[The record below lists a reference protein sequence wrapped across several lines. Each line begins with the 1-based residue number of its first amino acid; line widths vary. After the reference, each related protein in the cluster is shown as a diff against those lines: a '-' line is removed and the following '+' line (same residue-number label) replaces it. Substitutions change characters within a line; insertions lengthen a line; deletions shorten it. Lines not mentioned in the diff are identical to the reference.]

1 MKNLLRSITTKTLF
15 RWLKRLWPQIPLG
28 TLLLYT
34 GAVNI
39 LSGLQSQEF
48 SPTYQLLAQ
57 EIHLSELS
65 KGISLGILGSSVQI
79 LLGSGMLVTG
89 IVLFWRLRSA
99 WAYSILFLIISLSV
113 DIFSHRPNYNLL
125 LPGLALTALVI
136 WEGRFEHRSLIGGYL
151 LSFFGLLAVFGYGV
165 LGSIL
170 LGNMFQPN
178 IQDLTTALYFTVATL
193 STVGSKIY
201 PATSQAELFMVTL
214 ILGGISIFTT
224 TIVVTLGPLI
234 SNQISPILSGKKV
247 KWTPGNRVI
256 LAGEGSFARSLAI
269 ELTRHK
275 INFTQ
280 IIAPD
285 EVPAL
290 REQPVILGHISEDIL
305 QQAGISEVNTIILAD
320 ENDEANVNASLLTKK
335 INQNVRVVIV
345 VNSSKAISQLKLAQA
360 DLVFNPTVVGARLLT
375 NLISGYSIP
384 KELRD
389 IIQAN

>member
-1 MKNLLRSITTKTLF
+1 MKNLLRSTITNTLF
-15 RWLKRLWPQIPLG
+15 LWFKRLWPQIPLG
-28 TLLLYT
+28 ILLLFT

-65 KGISLGILGSSVQI
+65 QGISLGILGSSVQI

-99 WAYSILFLIISLSV
+99 WAYSILFLLVSLAV
-113 DIFSHRPNYNLL
+113 DIVSHRANYNLL
-125 LPGLALTALVI
+125 PPGLALTALVI

-151 LSFFGLLAVFGYGV
+151 LSFFGLLAVFGYGI

-201 PATSQAELFMVTL
+201 PATSEAELFMITL

-234 SNQISPILSGKKV
+234 SNQIRPILSGKKV
-247 KWTPGNRVI
+247 KWTTGNRVI
-256 LAGEGSFARSLAI
+256 LAGGGSFARSLAI

-275 INFTQ
+275 ISFIQ
-280 IIAPD
+280 IISPD

-290 REQPVILGHISEDIL
+290 SEQPVILGHLSEDVL
-305 QQAGISEVNTIILAD
+305 QQAGISEVNTLILAD
-320 ENDEANVNASLLTKK
+320 EDDEANINASRIAK
-335 INQNVRVVIV
+335 IINRNVQVVIV
-345 VNSSKAISQLKLAQA
+345 VSSSKAIAQLKLAQA
-360 DLVFNPTVVGARLLT
+360 DVVFDPTAVGARLLT
-375 NLISGYSIP
+375 NLIVGNSIP
-384 KELRD
+384 KDLRD
-389 IIQAN
+389 ITQAN